1 MSRYFADIES
11 VKTEFTVEFT
21 PRKYTFRTLDRP
33 LSPSPVESFTFISI
47 RPFKG
52 YSGSTTVDLTENPT
66 NQMSSWNTLP
76 ANYEDFQAELNHV
89 KDGIDILQR
98 LVTEYIQLEEQFR
111 KQFQLMHLNH
121 SKECFRRVRSKVDGP
136 NEPK

>member
-1 MSRYFADIES
+1 MPQTPSHSRI
-11 VKTEFTVEFT
+11 
-21 PRKYTFRTLDRP
+21 
-33 LSPSPVESFTFISI
+33 PS
-47 RPFKG
+47 G

-89 KDGIDILQR
+89 KDGIEILQR

-121 SKECFRRVRSKVDGP
+121 SKGRFH
-136 NEPK
+136 